1 MSVALLGNRLYVDD
15 SVKMRSVGWSL
26 IQYAPCS
33 YKQWEFGH
41 KDRCVR
47 ELQVNV
53 NVEITVMHQGSAKDA
68 RELPEMRRES

>member
-1 MSVALLGNRLYVDD
+1 MSVTLLGNRVFVDD

-26 IQYAPCS
+26 IQFAPCS

-47 ELQVNV
+47 ECCVNV
-53 NVEITVMHQGSAKDA
+53 KAEITVMHQGVPKMP
-68 RELPEMRRES
+68 RELPEMRREA